1 MIPIPA
7 DLRQTVSIALKE
19 DVQEG
24 DVTAQ
29 LIPADQYSRAR
40 IICREP
46 AVISGIPYA
55 DEVFRQVDDSI
66 QVIWHVQDGEHATA
80 DTLLC
85 ELKGNSRSL
94 LTAERCALNFIQTL
108 AGTATLVAHYIDA
121 VKDTQAK
128 LLDTRK
134 TIPGLRL
141 AQKYAVACGGG
152 HNHRI
157 GLFDAFLI
165 KENHIN
171 AAGSI
176 TQAIANARALNP
188 DLLLEIEVESF
199 AELDEALAAQPD
211 RVMLD
216 NFTCEDMTKAV
227 KEKPDGVDYE
237 ASGNITI
244 DNLREVAETGVDYIS
259 LGCLTKDVQSIDL
272 SMRFLDE

>member
-24 DVTAQ
+24 DVTTQ

-66 QVIWHVQDGEHATA
+66 QVIWHVQDGEHVTA

-121 VKDTQAK
+121 VKDTQVK

-188 DLLLEIEVESF
+188 DLLLEIEVEGF

-211 RVMLD
+211 RIMLD
-216 NFTCEDMTKAV
+216 NFSCEDMNKAV
-227 KEKPDGVDYE
+227 KAKPNGIDYE
-237 ASGNITI
+237 ASGNITL
-244 DNLREVAETGVDYIS
+244 DNLREVAATGVDYIS
-259 LGCLTKDVQSIDL
+259 LGCLTKDVKSIDL
-272 SMRFLDE
+272 SMRFFDE